1 MCSQELVSS
10 PVCSAHMVGVVV
22 MGVAMVGV
30 VEVNSGHTI
39 LLLDECRALWGE
51 PLRAVYM

>member
-10 PVCSAHMVGVVV
+10 PVWSVLMVGVVV
-22 MGVAMVGV
+22 MSVAMVGV

-39 LLLDECRALWGE
+39 TRRMQGI
-51 PLRAVYM
+51 VG